1 MKKSRFLAA
10 VLALLMLLSTAGTMT
25 ACSGAETSDPG
36 GEPAAV
42 DSTADDA
49 EEAAGA
55 EDVPETEAELT
66 DNVPD
71 TVKLGGDTV
80 TILYREAMA
89 NEFIASD
96 EYAGEIVND
105 AILEKNHRVEERLE
119 VTLEH
124 IPNPSTDWNGGYQS
138 VISQSI
144 IAGDES
150 YDIISGPS
158 YHIPTLIVEGYL
170 YNLNEVPYLE
180 FEQPW
185 WTQSLMETTAFGNK
199 LYLVSGD
206 ISLGMIKYLH
216 CTFFNKD
223 LAADYHIEDLYQT
236 VLNDQWTLDK
246 MRSLTDGMYVDVN
259 NNGTAD
265 LDVDKFGYVI
275 TDSNLWRAFIDSLGV
290 NYFYINNE
298 GNPEFNFSDPRAV
311 DVGDAFTQLVGPGSD
326 NDIVMGSGNDMSYNI
341 FTNNRS
347 LFVLGRFIDSELAY
361 RDMEADFG
369 FLPMPKWDE
378 TQEGYHTTI
387 CGSESTFGIPV
398 NSSRTDVL
406 GAVMEVMAYES
417 YTSVTP
423 AYYESALKV
432 KYTRDDI
439 TSQMI
444 DLIRTGA
451 RFNPTVQLSKLLG
464 GTDYHIINCA
474 IAGTSVATTFA
485 GMSKSMEKKLEKL
498 METLG

>member
-10 VLALLMLLSTAGTMT
+10 VLALLMLLSSAGTMT
-25 ACSGAETSDPG
+25 ACSGEETSDPG
-36 GEPAAV
+36 SEPAAADSVPV
-42 DSTADDA
+42 DTEETADTQTTA
-49 EEAAGA
+49 
-55 EDVPETEAELT
+55 ETETELT

-185 WTQSLMETTAFGNK
+185 WTQSLMETTAFNNK

-246 MRSLTDGMYVDVN
+246 MRSLTDGLYVDVN
-259 NNGTAD
+259 NNSTAD
-265 LDVDKFGYVI
+265 LDTDKFGYVI
-275 TDSNLWRAFIDSLGV
+275 TNVQLWRAFIDSLGI
-290 NYFYINNE
+290 NYFYINGE
-298 GNPEFNFSDPRAV
+298 GNPEFNFSDPRSIDAC
-311 DVGDAFTQLVGPGSD
+311 DAFTQIIGPGSD
-326 NDIVMGSGNDMSYNI
+326 NDIVVGSGNDMSYNI

-347 LFVLGRFIDSELAY
+347 LFVLGRFVDSELTY

-378 TQEGYHTTI
+378 TQESYNNTI

-398 NSSRTDVL
+398 NSSRTNVL

-417 YTSVTP
+417 YKSVTP

-432 KYTRDDI
+432 KYTRDDVA
-439 TSQMI
+439 SQMI
-444 DLIRTGA
+444 DIIRNGA

-464 GTDYHIINCA
+464 GTDQYVFNCA
-474 IAGTSVATTFA
+474 VEGTSLATKFA
-485 GMSKSMEKKLEKL
+485 GVTKSLNKQLEKL

>member
-1 MKKSRFLAA
+1 MKKSRCLAGW
-10 VLALLMLLSTAGTMT
+10 LAMLMLLSAAGTIT
-25 ACSGAETSDPG
+25 SCSGSESGTVVEDSAATEGTAE
-36 GEPAAV
+36 A
-42 DSTADDA
+42 DSA
-49 EEAAGA
+49 EET
-55 EDVPETEAELT
+55 VPETEPELT
-66 DNVPD
+66 DEVPD
-71 TVKLGGDTV
+71 TVKLGGATV

-96 EYAGEIVND
+96 EFAGEIVND

-158 YHIPTLIVEGYL
+158 YHIPTLIVKGYL
-170 YNLNEVPYLE
+170 YNLNDVPHLD
-180 FEQPW
+180 FEKPW
-185 WTQSLMETTAFGNK
+185 WTQSLMETTAFNNN

-216 CTFFNKD
+216 CTFFNKE
-223 LAADYHIEDLYQT
+223 LAENYHIEDLYQT

-246 MRSLTDGMYVDVN
+246 LRSLTDGLYVDVN
-259 NNGTAD
+259 NNGTSD
-265 LDVDKFGYVI
+265 LDADQFGYVI
-275 TDSNLWRAFIDSLGV
+275 TDANLWRAFIDSLGV
-290 NYFYINNE
+290 NYFYINGE
-298 GNPEFNFSDPRAV
+298 GNPEFNFSDQRAV
-311 DVGDAFTQLVGPGSD
+311 DVCDAFTQLVGPGSD
-326 NDIVMGSGNDMSYNI
+326 NDIVMGAGNSTSYDI

-347 LFVLGRFIDSELAY
+347 LFVLGRFVDSELAY
-361 RDMEADFG
+361 RDMESDYG

-378 TQEGYHTTI
+378 TQQGYNTTI

-417 YTSVTP
+417 YKSVTP

-432 KYTRDDI
+432 KYTRDDVA
-439 TSQMI
+439 SQII
-444 DLIRTGA
+444 DIIRTGA

-474 IAGTSVATTFA
+474 QAGTSIATTFA
-485 GMSKSMEKKLEKL
+485 GMEKSMVKKLENL
-498 METLG
+498 METIG